1 MSNVL
6 QGSDQLATRVT
17 ATEVGRTPG
26 DLIDRALQGPIAI
39 ERRGKVKAVLMS
51 AAEYDRL
58 RRAGDTRIAGRIE
71 DIPTDL
77 MEAAITAID
86 ADLADQDE

>member
-1 MSNVL
+1 MSATNPA
-6 QGSDQLATRVT
+6 DQLPVRVT

-39 ERRGKVKAVLMS
+39 ERRGKVKAVLLS

-58 RRAGDTRIAGRIE
+58 KGRDPRLTGRLDE
-71 DIPTDL
+71 LPDDL
-77 MEAAITAID
+77 MVALAESID
-86 ADLADQDE
+86 AALAQPRD